1 MNRIK
6 SRSFLA
12 AHAAEAWHR
21 QYAAAIDGP
30 RAHYDDAKR
39 AATYDALREL
49 GVGPNPDDVDRIIG
63 NKSWTDNRCDECQ
76 AQADTV
82 QVGQPPDYESRT
94 AYLCEPC
101 VRRALAEF
109 EAVRRG

>member
-6 SRSFLA
+6 SRAFLA

-30 RAHYDDAKR
+30 RRHPDDAKR
-39 AATYDALREL
+39 ADVYGALLAL
-49 GVGPNPDDVDRIIG
+49 GPTPNPDDVDRIIG

-82 QVGQPPDYESRT
+82 QVGQRPDYESRT
-94 AYLCEPC
+94 ADLCEAC
-101 VRRALAEF
+101 VRRALALF
-109 EAVRRG
+109 KAVRRG